1 MFKLVLSFLLLI
13 SNALS
18 QDKKIILP
26 PDKGVEFKLNSL
38 SGVVLDIQTG
48 KPLMDVIIEIFTGN
62 KILKHSLITDENGTF
77 SKNNIGYLWKPRI
90 HLSLD
95 NYQRKTF
102 SITPEQR
109 DSLGNIKIIQEIVP
123 LPENERIINLNR
135 STITKRAET
144 FFIKGNVFYNLK
156 NKRTA
161 NKIIIKSIEA
171 IETKPKYISIKVN
184 GKMYDVGRCYV
195 PQGGKYENLSFI
207 LKSLLSEPI
216 FKDSGFP
223 VYLPEYM
230 LEPTVIFGSVL
241 DPKNNVPIP
250 GAELILSEAWNK
262 NTSFSGNDSLSVT
275 KIMPMADYFANL
287 DKKGKK
293 NRKLYK
299 FQFNTFERRVS
310 DENGKFAF
318 TVNRPGIYQIDIKPP
333 MKYSNSVRGKPNIL
347 VKYGRG
353 GWYKSDFILEP

>member
-1 MFKLVLSFLLLI
+1 
-13 SNALS
+13 
-18 QDKKIILP
+18 
-26 PDKGVEFKLNSL
+26 
-38 SGVVLDIQTG
+38 
-48 KPLMDVIIEIFTGN
+48 
-62 KILKHSLITDENGTF
+62 
-77 SKNNIGYLWKPRI
+77 
-90 HLSLD
+90 
-95 NYQRKTF
+95 
-102 SITPEQR
+102 
-109 DSLGNIKIIQEIVP
+109 
-123 LPENERIINLNR
+123 
-135 STITKRAET
+135 
-144 FFIKGNVFYNLK
+144 
-156 NKRTA
+156 
-161 NKIIIKSIEA
+161 
-171 IETKPKYISIKVN
+171 
-184 GKMYDVGRCYV
+184 MYDVGRCYV